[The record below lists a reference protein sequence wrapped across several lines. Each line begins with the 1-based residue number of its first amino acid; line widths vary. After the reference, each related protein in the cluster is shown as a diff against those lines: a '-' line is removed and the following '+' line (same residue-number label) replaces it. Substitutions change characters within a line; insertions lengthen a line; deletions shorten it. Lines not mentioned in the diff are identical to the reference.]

1 MARHGVV
8 SLPTTFEG
16 FVALNEARLRRALCA
31 TYGADTGREATVDA
45 LSYAWEHWDRIG
57 GMKNPVGYLYRVGQ
71 SSARRQL
78 RRPRLVV
85 PPDHAESIDVEPGLE
100 RALGQ
105 LSEQQR
111 AVVVLVHGEGRA
123 GRRDGGRRR
132 GRPHR
137 RPATVRLARR
147 RPRRRLDPS
156 DPGDPR
162 RWDVGLARRPAGPIV
177 VIRDVT

>member
-1 MARHGVV
+1 MARQGVV
-8 SLPTTFEG
+8 SLPATFEG

-71 SSARRQL
+71 SSALRQL

-85 PPDHAESIDVEPGLE
+85 PPDHADSIDVEPGLE

-111 AVVVLVHGEGRA
+111 AVVVLVHGYGWTLKEVSEAMALSVSTVRNHLGRA
-123 GRRDGGRRR
+123 LRHLRQ
-132 GRPHR
+132 
-137 RPATVRLARR
+137 RLEVDDA
-147 RPRRRLDPS
+147 D
-156 DPGDPR
+156 
-162 RWDVGLARRPAGPIV
+162 A
-177 VIRDVT
+177 